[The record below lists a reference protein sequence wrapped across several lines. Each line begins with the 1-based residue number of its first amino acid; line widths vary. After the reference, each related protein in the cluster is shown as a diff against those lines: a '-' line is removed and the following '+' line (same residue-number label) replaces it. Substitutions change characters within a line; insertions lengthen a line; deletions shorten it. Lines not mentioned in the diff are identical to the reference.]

1 MDKFKKYAEILKN
14 FSKDMEMW
22 KACEEDEIA
31 DAKEKYTS
39 KALPEQL
46 EKIKS
51 VYEKRYKKVRQIALE
66 QVESET
72 KSIKQRNQGKF
83 KPDFVDLELLKELNA
98 ISAAGIPMTESEV
111 EAYCKRAIASR
122 SSFCV
127 RAVQNIAK
135 KSEIRLTVPTEDA
148 AIRVIDEA
156 NNRLKEIVHI
166 YDGKFLFGD
175 RNKNQSLIMDAH
187 GYEDSGFLGRL
198 EKESQAATLE
208 DIKISR
214 MSRKEFDTKNAVT
227 RVDEMKKPVELVEV
241 GEDIGIR
248 AKDDVSSSLAAR
260 YAKAYSERMSTVNPE
275 FE

>member
-1 MDKFKKYAEILKN
+1 
-14 FSKDMEMW
+14 
-22 KACEEDEIA
+22 
-31 DAKEKYTS
+31 
-39 KALPEQL
+39 
-46 EKIKS
+46 
-51 VYEKRYKKVRQIALE
+51 
-66 QVESET
+66 
-72 KSIKQRNQGKF
+72 
-83 KPDFVDLELLKELNA
+83 
-98 ISAAGIPMTESEV
+98 MTENLLVSLNDIEEKEASWLV
-111 EAYCKRAIASR
+111 PQRMPKGQIIILAGDGGSGKTSCWCSLEAYCKRAIASR

-198 EKESQAATLE
+198 EKEYQAATLE

>member
-1 MDKFKKYAEILKN
+1 MNAAVINKN
-14 FSKDMEMW
+14 
-22 KACEEDEIA
+22 A
-31 DAKEKYTS
+31 
-39 KALPEQL
+39 
-46 EKIKS
+46 
-51 VYEKRYKKVRQIALE
+51 
-66 QVESET
+66 
-72 KSIKQRNQGKF
+72 
-83 KPDFVDLELLKELNA
+83 
-98 ISAAGIPMTESEV
+98 
-111 EAYCKRAIASR
+111 
-122 SSFCV
+122 
-127 RAVQNIAK
+127 
-135 KSEIRLTVPTEDA
+135 
-148 AIRVIDEA
+148 
-156 NNRLKEIVHI
+156 KEIVHI

-198 EKESQAATLE
+198 EKEYQAATLE

>member
-1 MDKFKKYAEILKN
+1 MLGTKEDFELIRQQINIEAVANHLMKK
-14 FSKDMEMW
+14 
-22 KACEEDEIA
+22 
-31 DAKEKYTS
+31 
-39 KALPEQL
+39 
-46 EKIKS
+46 
-51 VYEKRYKKVRQIALE
+51 
-66 QVESET
+66 
-72 KSIKQRNQGKF
+72 QGKNYIF
-83 KPDFVDLELLKELNA
+83 PSEKSASVRIYPETQSFYDFGRCTGGDV
-98 ISAAGIPMTESEV
+98 
-111 EAYCKRAIASR
+111 
-122 SSFCV
+122 
-127 RAVQNIAK
+127 
-135 KSEIRLTVPTEDA
+135 IRLWSHVRDVDSWTA
-148 AIRVIDEA
+148 LCQIREQKA
-156 NNRLKEIVHI
+156 RGIVHI

-198 EKESQAATLE
+198 EKEYQAATLE